1 VAHRTPLLRSRTV
14 DALAGAPVAIKAESL
29 QRTGA
34 FKFRGAY
41 NAVSRLAPAHVV
53 TVSSGNHAQALAL
66 AAKLHGARAT
76 ILMPHDAPASKR
88 AATEGY
94 GAEVVAF
101 DRYAEDREALVRRL
115 AEERGLTIV
124 HPYDEPL
131 VMAGAGTTGLELVED
146 AGDLAAVVVPVG
158 GGGLISGIATAVKAL
173 APDVRVVGVEPEAG
187 DDVARSLRAGER
199 VCIPV
204 PRTIADGQQLTT
216 PGERT
221 WEVIRALVDDVV
233 TVSDPEILAAMRL
246 LFERLKIVAEPSGAT
261 ALAAVLAGR
270 AAPVGEGT
278 IGVVLSGG
286 NVDVERFG
294 ALLGGG

>member
-1 VAHRTPLLRSRTV
+1 
-14 DALAGAPVAIKAESL
+14 
-29 QRTGA
+29 
-34 FKFRGAY
+34 
-41 NAVSRLAPAHVV
+41 
-53 TVSSGNHAQALAL
+53 
-66 AAKLHGARAT
+66 
-76 ILMPHDAPASKR
+76 
-88 AATEGY
+88 
-94 GAEVVAF
+94 
-101 DRYAEDREALVRRL
+101 
-115 AEERGLTIV
+115 
-124 HPYDEPL
+124 
-131 VMAGAGTTGLELVED
+131 
-146 AGDLAAVVVPVG
+146 
-158 GGGLISGIATAVKAL
+158 
-173 APDVRVVGVEPEAG
+173 
-187 DDVARSLRAGER
+187 
-199 VCIPV
+199 V